1 LQPSSVAELVSQ
13 PCRSKTARQEKS
25 GGGAVAKVAHEVAG
39 VAGARARQA
48 GGVPGRDGAAW
59 CRSRCRSRCGAAR
72 GGVRAEGGEKCE
84 EVVDV
89 DAAVAVDVLAVG
101 AGGAEL
107 AEQLQQVVDVDLRVD
122 NDNSARVRS
131 RRSQ

>member
-1 LQPSSVAELVSQ
+1 MHANGESTRVLPARLAALERRRVGVAAQ
-13 PCRSKTARQEKS
+13 
-25 GGGAVAKVAHEVAG
+25 VAG

-48 GGVPGRDGAAW
+48 GGVPGRDGAAG

-72 GGVRAEGGEKCE
+72 GGVRAEGGEKRE

-107 AEQLQQVVDVDLRVD
+107 AKQLQKIVDVDLRVD

-131 RRSQ
+131 RRASPEPGP